1 MIDFWRKA
9 GHWLKPLAQR
19 IPRGWTVIDRVSP
32 TQLKLKV
39 DLRPA
44 RLGVDLHYGVIG
56 VRFISPL

>member
-1 MIDFWRKA
+1 MRHILLHAKVAYVDLA

-44 RLGVDLHYGVIG
+44 RLASICTMA
-56 VRFISPL
+56 